1 MPLVKKQP
9 RVKRV
14 KVLTKRIQLFGGRSK
29 AKSYNTIYGKL
40 KTNNNSLAKAL
51 SNQKQEN
58 QLLFSQNVE
67 LRAQLHA
74 LDTACNKRD
83 LIISKIHKNA
93 KDILGM
99 LVNMTN
105 SVTKTIICCQEFTPL
120 TDNNARSSIGTVARK
135 DSTRRHSEKAPA
147 RGIVKPMVSGHTITK
162 PTINLSRLNMGQ
174 LTTIANLSNIE
185 EIASPSQASPVLTD
199 IRTPV
204 TTSANENRTN
214 YDGRSR
220 RRLPE
225 RIPILFSD
233 DEEVQRLSRRNGRSS
248 RHSRRSSNILSKS
261 ITSRHSNNALL
272 ERIGSPRV
280 ALNDVSKLLRNSQTF
295 NVQQLSEESR
305 ESISNNNS
313 TVEESTHV
321 QPITRPMSQL
331 QTGTPNDQSTEVNTN
346 IEHFDREPKK
356 QIKRNTVTW
365 EDPLEGPSWKYNA
378 SSVMNDLSIYERDV
392 IPTGSSNANTIN
404 DQSNQKIKSPKN
416 PNDCINL
423 DESMEFTE
431 CITNITGRPPVAGGP
446 FLKFHD
452 PSCMLHQSNNVEVRA
467 APPTTVVTTNS
478 EMNNVD
484 LEEEPVYNFPGP
496 FVTIRQHSTFDDED
510 DDDYTLMYMPRQRQA
525 NMNYDVNDLK
535 LPVLEG
541 PIIPPSTTDESEP
554 EVTVTVQKITQ
565 NFPVPALSNDSVD
578 RPMFEQTINV
588 NLPQVP
594 DVDDQTERIS
604 YIRKRSSAS
613 NVQKGKRMLLSVS
626 ESPLLRNE
634 KLKKKRKP
642 VSCAKDPSAVKVV
655 SQKLNETFVR
665 EKSPL
670 PLQSQS
676 QSISPSQSRP
686 SPSPSPSL
694 SPSPPLLSPERIS
707 SRTTGRSRRN
717 VSTYSQAEVSMD
729 SENSSNASI
738 NSETRPGRPRRQK
751 APVNLKEPNLKS
763 FSIFQ
768 KTSKKFLKN
777 LDDILEYYREHL

>member
-378 SSVMNDLSIYERDV
+378 
-392 IPTGSSNANTIN
+392 
-404 DQSNQKIKSPKN
+404 
-416 PNDCINL
+416 
-423 DESMEFTE
+423 
-431 CITNITGRPPVAGGP
+431 
-446 FLKFHD
+446 
-452 PSCMLHQSNNVEVRA
+452 
-467 APPTTVVTTNS
+467 PPTTVVTTNS

>member
-378 SSVMNDLSIYERDV
+378 
-392 IPTGSSNANTIN
+392 
-404 DQSNQKIKSPKN
+404 
-416 PNDCINL
+416 
-423 DESMEFTE
+423 
-431 CITNITGRPPVAGGP
+431 
-446 FLKFHD
+446 
-452 PSCMLHQSNNVEVRA
+452 
-467 APPTTVVTTNS
+467 PPTTVVTTNS

-484 LEEEPVYNFPGP
+484 LEEEPTYNFLGR
-496 FVTIRQHSTFDDED
+496 FVTNRQYSTFDDED